1 MKRSEYER
9 TLTAQVCGKEL
20 YLEQTVTLIESTFAN
35 RNGETKKLKQC
46 RIVFLDSHR
55 AARTRR
61 HDIFRGRRLADSRSQ
76 NVQRRQFN
84 QRVGVALP
92 TLAHSSGDAPVFM
105 QTICIY
111 IVSVLLIAFPLLS
124 VLCKQFQEAER
135 KRFKKERLKD
145 LLLEIK
151 TSPGQHHKV
160 IGKLLCMKKIS

>member
-61 HDIFRGRRLADSRSQ
+61 HDILRGRRLADSRSQ

-105 QTICIY
+105 QTICIHIF
-111 IVSVLLIAFPLLS
+111 IVRPSYCFS
-124 VLCKQFQEAER
+124 SSLCLVQTVSGSR
-135 KRFKKERLKD
+135 KETLQKRKAQRPPFGDPDIPRP
-145 LLLEIK
+145 
-151 TSPGQHHKV
+151 TP
-160 IGKLLCMKKIS
+160 